1 MSRLMNAL
9 GLCRKAGALICGTDM
24 ICTAMRDAKGK
35 RPLLVLEA
43 SDTSEGTHKKIN
55 DKCSYYG
62 VEAVRLSESGE
73 ELARAVG
80 KTAGLAAVAVTDD
93 NLAKL
98 VKKSLG
104 DAPQT

>member
-24 ICTAMRDAKGK
+24 ICTAMRGPKEK
-35 RPLLVLEA
+35 RPILVLEA
-43 SDTSEGTHKKIN
+43 SDTSDGTHKKIN
-55 DKCSYYG
+55 DKCSFYG
-62 VEAVRLSESGE
+62 VRAVRIREDSG

-80 KTAGLAAVAVTDD
+80 KTCGLAAVAVTDE

-98 VKKSLG
+98 IEKSLE
-104 DAPQT
+104 DLPQT

>member
-1 MSRLMNAL
+1 MSRVMNAL
-9 GLCRKAGALICGTDM
+9 GLCRKAGALISGTDM
-24 ICTAMRDAKGK
+24 ICTSLRDAKGK

-55 DKCSYYG
+55 DKCSFYG
-62 VEAVRLSESGE
+62 VRIERLSETAE

-80 KTAGLAAVAVTDD
+80 KTGGLAAVAVTDK
-93 NLAKL
+93 NLAEL

-104 DAPQT
+104 EEPQN

>member
-1 MSRLMNAL
+1 MSRLMNGL

-24 ICTAMRDAKGK
+24 ICTSLRDAKGK

-55 DKCSYYG
+55 DKCSFYG
-62 VEAVRLSESGE
+62 VRAVRLQEGSE

-80 KTAGLAAVAVTDD
+80 KTGVLAAVAVTDE

-98 VKKSLG
+98 IEKSLG
-104 DAPQT
+104 D

>member
-1 MSRLMNAL
+1 MSRVMNGL

-35 RPLLVLEA
+35 GPLLVLEA
-43 SDTSEGTHKKIN
+43 SDTSEGTHKKIT
-55 DKCSYYG
+55 DKCSFYG
-62 VEAVRLSESGE
+62 VRSVRLAESCE

-80 KTAGLAAVAVTDD
+80 KTGGLAAVAVTDE

-98 VKKSLG
+98 IEKSLG
-104 DAPQT
+104 E